1 MVVQTN
7 TEVCQEFQNTPGL
20 GHLLQSILIVTLEV
34 IIQDELDIPIKQV
47 SVKLLAIVLTIVLIG
62 PIHSKKILML
72 LHSMTKA
79 LKKVQEF
86 QEEVLP

>member
-7 TEVCQEFQNTPGL
+7 TEGCQEFQNTPDL
-20 GHLLQSILIVTLEV
+20 EHLLQSILIVTLEV
-34 IIQDELDIPIKQV
+34 IIQDVLDIPIKPV
-47 SVKLLAIVLTIVLIG
+47 LVKLLAIVPTIVLIG

-79 LKKVQEF
+79 LKKVQES
-86 QEEVLP
+86 QEEVLQ